1 MNLYEQ
7 CGLTSPAG
15 AALLARVLLCVACAA
30 HMTEKMDAISTR
42 LCLDLG
48 TCILPLLQ
56 LPGFVQRPGHVQARA
71 FAAASFFL
79 PNSLSQAIGG
89 MVADLTATIEQNIS
103 NRADLDTE
111 LFELNT
117 KIGKLS
123 KEERVVEKAECD
135 TAVAELSEELTDL
148 QGVVKAPMTGA
159 DGDSGNYDFLAIKS
173 KIKMIRQAIL
183 MVDSMGHNPQR
194 QRTLAAL
201 LQHEPGVP
209 MQDFHSEKVVKIEMV
224 SDFKEISEVKIDDT
238 KEVPECNLQMGDGHN
253 EEQFSFMID
262 ANELRQSWDRLP
274 QAGKHSVLPML
285 VRTDDVL
292 AKSCPGQSGPDRA
305 QVHRLHG

>member
-56 LPGFVQRPGHVQARA
+56 LPGFVQRP
-71 FAAASFFL
+71 
-79 PNSLSQAIGG
+79 NSLSQAVGG

-135 TAVAELSEELTDL
+135 TAFAELSEELTDL

-274 QAGKHSVLPML
+274 
-285 VRTDDVL
+285 
-292 AKSCPGQSGPDRA
+292 
-305 QVHRLHG
+305 